1 MPSFVNRRSV
11 RIPWGDC
18 DPAQIVFYPRY
29 FAYFDESTH
38 ELFRA
43 ALGMPKPQWTK
54 RFGIMGVPM
63 VDTRAKFIV
72 PSAYSDDIEIES
84 RVTRFGRSSFDV
96 EHVIWRGAVRAAE
109 AFETRVWTKVDPG
122 RPGGIAA
129 VPIPPEVIKA
139 FG

>member
-1 MPSFVNRRSV
+1 MPTFTNRRTV
-11 RIPWGDC
+11 RITWGDC

-54 RFGIMGVPM
+54 KYGILGVPM
-63 VDTRAKFIV
+63 VDTRGKFMV
-72 PSAYSDDIEIES
+72 PSAYSDDIDIES
-84 RVTRFGRSSFDV
+84 RIARFGRSSFDV
-96 EHVIWRGAVRAAE
+96 EHVIWRGDVRAAE
-109 AFETRVWTKVDPG
+109 GFETRVWARIDTTKPN
-122 RPGGIAA
+122 GIAG
-129 VPIPPEVIKA
+129 VPIPDEVIKA